1 MSLSAINE
9 FDDQGSPTMFCT
21 STAVT
26 PPALLLRKRSW
37 SKKEKH
43 TLPAALDAQ
52 AGSQI
57 EVLVVARIVKR
68 MMTFYPKRNGT
79 SSDDKKSNQDSDPW
93 LLGR

>member
-1 MSLSAINE
+1 
-9 FDDQGSPTMFCT
+9 MFCT

-57 EVLVVARIVKR
+57 EVLVVTPIVKR
-68 MMTFYPKRNGT
+68 MMKFTSLPRNPKR
-79 SSDDKKSNQDSDPW
+79 KHHKRKMQQEAMAFQQ
-93 LLGR
+93 RMEQIE